1 MTRCCISFTLVV
13 FCVLVGNGCRLS
25 AERRLGDDLVEPS
38 LREQLGVSPDSQAD
52 TRVGYLSN
60 MAMQHPSISERDDY
74 LDLYDKEGNWINQIV
89 IVFAEGVAPPLTGLG
104 LLKSRVLLGTLIWVA
119 QKERSVSTPTMLSL
133 LSRGDTCHRSKRQE
147 RRLSNQR
154 IECICTYRAKHSF

>member
-89 IVFAEGVAPPLTGLG
+89 IVFAEGVAPPADRTRPIEIKGSVG
-104 LLKSRVLLGTLIWVA
+104 HIDMGGPKGTKREYANDVVFVESWRYLS
-119 QKERSVSTPTMLSL
+119 QKQAPRKKTVEP
-133 LSRGDTCHRSKRQE
+133 E
-147 RRLSNQR
+147 N
-154 IECICTYRAKHSF
+154 